1 VSFLEQET
9 CTQDANSMVSAFG
22 ASPLPSSK
30 PLSALR
36 RPLWTHA
43 GTTVNKM
50 FSDNPQSGDDS
61 GRRLGR

>member
-9 CTQDANSMVSAFG
+9 CTQDANSIVSALG

-43 GTTVNKM
+43 GNTV
-50 FSDNPQSGDDS
+50 GDDS